1 MMALDHVTQFVADRH
16 RSSDRLRTLGLHAVE
31 GGVHEGFGSANDL
44 CHFGLFYIELLEITD
59 PAAAAA
65 GGSEVCRY
73 AVDFLRRGEGLATL
87 AMETDDLDA
96 AARRLRQH
104 GYTVPEAIEMTRVHA
119 DGFQSRS
126 RIIYP
131 QSDSSPI
138 RPPIVIERIL
148 TPRQRETALASQNII
163 ADHPAGSITIE
174 YVGVAALDAVAT
186 ATELASAYGASADSL
201 LTPFPVWDAGYADV
215 HFERATL
222 RIFQTTGHGNPIAG
236 QLKRRGPGPFIIGAS
251 GAGLKAALHVDAA
264 GIVPADSTG
273 FMWGLS

>member
-1 MMALDHVTQFVADRH
+1 MMALDHVTQFVTDRH

-44 CHFGLFYIELLEITD
+44 CHFGLFYIEMLEITD

-65 GGSEVCRY
+65 SGSEVCRY
-73 AVDFLRRGEGLATL
+73 AVDFLRHGEGLATL

-96 AARRLRQH
+96 AAHRLRQH
-104 GYTVPEAIEMTRVHA
+104 GYTVPEAIEMTRVHT

-131 QSDSSPI
+131 QSDNSPI
-138 RPPIVIERIL
+138 RPPILIERVL
-148 TPRQRETALASQNII
+148 TPREREAALAFQNII
-163 ADHPAGSITIE
+163 ADHPAGKITID
-174 YVGVAALDAVAT
+174 YVGVAAHDAVTT
-186 ATELASAYGASADSL
+186 AQELASAYGASCDTE
-201 LTPFPVWDAGYADV
+201 LTLFPVWDAYYADV

-222 RIFQTTGHGNPIAG
+222 RILQTTEGTNPIAG
-236 QLKRRGPGPFIIGAS
+236 QLTRRGPGPFIIGA
-251 GAGLKAALHVDAA
+251 AGDGVHAALPVDAD

-273 FMWGLS
+273 FMWRLS